1 MEIIKM
7 KDSMEF
13 EGFYLIKSA
22 EVKTARNG
30 KNYLDL
36 IVQDKTGQIGGKL
49 WGASVKDEE
58 TYKSKKLSNILIRL
72 RRESLIISGETL
84 FLYCIRSMKISFTS
98 IQQQKQTIMHL
109 KVDSASTL

>member
-1 MEIIKM
+1 MEIIEM

-13 EGFYLIKSA
+13 KGFYLIKSA

-49 WGASVKDEE
+49 WGSSAKDEE
-58 TYKSKKLSNILIRL
+58 TYKAGVVVYI
-72 RRESLIISGETL
+72 EGT
-84 FLYCIRSMKISFTS
+84 RSSYNGT
-98 IQQQKQTIMHL
+98 
-109 KVDSASTL
+109 VR